1 MSVDLEKFR
10 TCVAISD
17 DELVLEMA
25 PDIIAEVELLR
36 GDAEVSRLR
45 LEAAHTEIARLRLT
59 DKEREAIKNA
69 CKLGTFPDEIATIKG
84 FLDRTS

>member
-1 MSVDLEKFR
+1 MSLDLEKFR
-10 TCVAISD
+10 TCVNISD

-25 PDIIAEVELLR
+25 PDIIAEIELLR
-36 GDAEVSRLR
+36 GEAEVSRLR
-45 LEAAHTEIARLRLT
+45 LESAHSEITRLRLT
-59 DKEREAIKNA
+59 DNEREAIKNA

>member
-36 GDAEVSRLR
+36 F
-45 LEAAHTEIARLRLT
+45 EIARLRLT

-69 CKLGTFPDEIATIKG
+69 CKLGTFRDEIATIKG
-84 FLDRTS
+84 FLDRAS